1 MIVFKRDKQ
10 LAKDKAMKTPP
21 RIYKAEATA
30 QVSRF
35 AGTGYEV
42 RLSTNKSGRPQA
54 HYWQRDLGRWLV
66 MPRDV
71 AELMLAEGR
80 ATQ

>member
-1 MIVFKRDKQ
+1 MNKEQGKV
-10 LAKDKAMKTPP
+10 MKNPP
-21 RIYKAEATA
+21 RIYKAEATP
-30 QVSRF
+30 QVTRF
-35 AGTGYEV
+35 TGTGYEV
-42 RLSTNKSGRPQA
+42 RLSTNKAGRPQA
-54 HYWQRDLGRWLV
+54 HYWQRDLGRWLA